1 MNKLGLIIQ
10 REYITRVKN
19 KNFILTTL
27 LTPLGFLLFFI
38 AVIFIF
44 SNKSDKVY
52 KVAIKD
58 ESQAEIKLPQNTARI
73 NFYKSE
79 ESLAALK
86 EKYTKKELDG
96 ILVLPKFA
104 GVDVKN
110 YSAYYYT
117 DKSMNIDIESQLKK
131 QLGESIKEHKM
142 QLLAIEKMQL
152 EKLKTDIEIDPEPVS
167 ESQKDKSSHASSI
180 ATMLGGAMGYIIFFI
195 IFLYGAAVMR
205 SVTDEKVN
213 RIVELIISSTDAK
226 TLMLGKIIGVGL
238 VGLTQIVIWMILIPA
253 IYILG
258 ISIAGID
265 AQQMQDVSQSMPNAQ
280 QVVVNEDEIVGAI
293 REIGNLNWWRIVP
306 VFILYFLG
314 GYFIYAAMFAA
325 IGAAVGDDIN
335 DSQSLTIIVTIP
347 IMFAIYIMFQA
358 IREPE
363 SGLTFFSTMFPLFS
377 PIVMPAMMAFDPP
390 WWQIGL
396 SLVILFLFAYF
407 IVLLTAKIYRVGIL
421 MYGKKASLKEIWKWV
436 LSR

>member
-44 SNKSDKVY
+44 SNKSDIVY

-58 ESQAEIKLPQNTARI
+58 ESHAEIKLPQNTARI

>member
-363 SGLTFFSTMFPLFS
+363 SGLTFFSTMFPLF
-377 PIVMPAMMAFDPP
+377 
-390 WWQIGL
+390 
-396 SLVILFLFAYF
+396 
-407 IVLLTAKIYRVGIL
+407 
-421 MYGKKASLKEIWKWV
+421 
-436 LSR
+436 

>member
-1 MNKLGLIIQ
+1 MNKLGLIIE

-38 AVIFIF
+38 VVGVIF

-52 KVAIKD
+52 HIAVKDDSQIGIKIPASTD
-58 ESQAEIKLPQNTARI
+58 RMKFAASNLSIEELKQQ
-73 NFYKSE
+73 YKDNKIE
-79 ESLAALK
+79 
-86 EKYTKKELDG
+86 G

-104 GVDVKN
+104 GVDVRN
-110 YSAYYYT
+110 YSAYFYT
-117 DKSMNIDIESQLKK
+117 DKAMNIEIEK
-131 QLGESIKEHKM
+131 QLSKQISESVKEYKM
-142 QLLAIEKMQL
+142 AQLSIDQVQL

-167 ESQKDKSSHASSI
+167 DSQKDKSSNAGTI
-180 ATMLGGAMGYIIFFI
+180 ATMMGGIMGYIIFFI
-195 IFLYGAAVMR
+195 IFLYGASVMR

-226 TLMLGKIIGVGL
+226 SLMLGKIIGVGL
-238 VGLTQIVIWMILIPA
+238 VGLTQIVIWMILIPV
-253 IYILG
+253 IYMIG
-258 ISIAGID
+258 ISIVGID
-265 AQQMQDVSQSMPNAQ
+265 PDQIREMSQQMPNQ
-280 QVVVNEDEIVGAI
+280 GPIMQEEQIISTI
-293 REIGNLNWWRIVP
+293 REVGNLNWWRIIPIFVLF
-306 VFILYFLG
+306 FIG

-325 IGAAVGDDIN
+325 IGAAVGDDVN

-347 IMFAIYIMFQA
+347 IMFSIYIMFQA

-363 SGLTFFSTMFPLFS
+363 SGLTFFAMMFPLFS
-377 PIVMPAMMAFDPP
+377 PVVMPAMMAFDPP

-396 SLVILFLFAYF
+396 SLIILFAFAYATILF
-407 IVLLTAKIYRVGIL
+407 TAKIYRVGIL

-436 LSR
+436 FVK

>member
-253 IYILG
+253 ICILG

-396 SLVILFLFAYF
+396 SLVILFLFVYF